1 MAKRSLQASAEG
13 IRKAKQAF
21 RRKGWTQEYLAGEVG
36 LETRQPIWKFFTGK
50 AIDRQVFHEI
60 CLVLGLNPEE
70 IAQQPP
76 DESLSLEKTI
86 SENTP
91 DIDALV
97 QKARFANYE
106 KIQAQCGTLHLLDIA
121 RPIVLDDLYVEVDIF
136 EEITSKRWLEINDLQ
151 RLDSNNFD
159 RFNLDKFN
167 KQRIP
172 GLEAVAKYSK
182 LMVFGK
188 TGSGKT
194 TFLQSLAVRCNQG
207 KFKSDCLPIFIRL
220 KNLAENT
227 SDHKQI
233 SLLQYIYQEFSD
245 QGISISEILTIF
257 AQGKALILLDSLD
270 ELNEEE
276 SDIIIRE
283 IHHFSERFYKNT
295 VIITCR
301 LAAQRYQFNGFTEIE
316 IADFSKSQIITFADK
331 WFVAVAKNSLWEG
344 KAKASEFIKK
354 LELPEN
360 QQILELA
367 TTPILLNL
375 TCLVFQFLGDFPALR
390 SELYKQA
397 LELLLVHW
405 DEARRIRRDEFYRN
419 LSLLDKIKLLCR
431 LAATTFTEGDYF
443 FPATKIQPLI
453 TEYLRQLPHA
463 STDPEA
469 LQLDSTAALKAIE
482 AQHGLLLEQ
491 GRGIY
496 SFSHLTFQE
505 YLTAR
510 EIVAAGNSQTLQN
523 FVTHIGEK
531 RWREVFLLAA
541 GMMQPG
547 DELLLLMK
555 QEVDNLV
562 ISNQKLQK
570 FVKWLDEK
578 TSIINA
584 SYYPASVRA
593 FYFTLALPPDYPL
606 AYNQNLALSL
616 DSRLSGNL
624 AIDLALDLALIH
636 ALAISLRMTTNIFY
650 QRLSAIALALDLQH
664 LLQDSPV
671 LQQSLQNLHD
681 ELPTPEQSRHALKIW
696 WEENGETWTSK
707 LRNLIISDRQ
717 IGHDWQFDEN
727 ELQILQQYWNAN
739 KVLID
744 CLNNAGNVSLAT
756 IKSIEKKL
764 FLIDRHHSL

>member
-36 LETRQPIWKFFTGK
+36 LETRQSIWKFFTGK

-70 IAQQPP
+70 IAQQPAE
-76 DESLSLEKTI
+76 ESLSLETI

-167 KQRIP
+167 KQRIS

-283 IHHFSERFYKNT
+283 INHFSQRFYKNT

-331 WFVAVAKNSLWEG
+331 WFVAVAKNSLWQG

-405 DEARRIRRDEFYRN
+405 DEARRIRRDESYRN

-443 FPATKIQPLI
+443 FPANKIQPLI
-453 TEYLRQLPHA
+453 AEYLRQLPHA

-547 DELLLLMK
+547 DELLLFMK

-570 FVKWLDEK
+570 FLKWLDEK

-616 DSRLSGNL
+616 DSRLAGNL

-650 QRLSAIALALDLQH
+650 QRLSVLALALDLQH

-681 ELPTPEQSRHALKIW
+681 ELPTPEQSRHALKSW

>member
-664 LLQDSPV
+664 LLQDRPV

-681 ELPTPEQSRHALKIW
+681 ELPTPEQSRHALKSW

>member
-531 RWREVFLLAA
+531 RWREVF
-541 GMMQPG
+541 
-547 DELLLLMK
+547 
-555 QEVDNLV
+555 
-562 ISNQKLQK
+562 
-570 FVKWLDEK
+570 
-578 TSIINA
+578 
-584 SYYPASVRA
+584 
-593 FYFTLALPPDYPL
+593 
-606 AYNQNLALSL
+606 
-616 DSRLSGNL
+616 
-624 AIDLALDLALIH
+624 
-636 ALAISLRMTTNIFY
+636 
-650 QRLSAIALALDLQH
+650 
-664 LLQDSPV
+664 
-671 LQQSLQNLHD
+671 
-681 ELPTPEQSRHALKIW
+681 
-696 WEENGETWTSK
+696 
-707 LRNLIISDRQ
+707 
-717 IGHDWQFDEN
+717 
-727 ELQILQQYWNAN
+727 
-739 KVLID
+739 
-744 CLNNAGNVSLAT
+744 C
-756 IKSIEKKL
+756 
-764 FLIDRHHSL
+764 

>member
-36 LETRQPIWKFFTGK
+36 LETRQSIWKFFTGK

-70 IAQQPP
+70 IAQQPAE
-76 DESLSLEKTI
+76 ESLSLETI

-159 RFNLDKFN
+159 RFNLDNFN
-167 KQRIP
+167 KQRIS

-283 IHHFSERFYKNT
+283 INHFSQRFYKNT

-331 WFVAVAKNSLWEG
+331 WFVAVAKNSLWQG

-405 DEARRIRRDEFYRN
+405 DEARRIRRDESYRN

-443 FPATKIQPLI
+443 FPANKIQPLI
-453 TEYLRQLPHA
+453 AEYLRQLPHA

-541 GMMQPG
+541 GIMQPG

-570 FVKWLDEK
+570 FLKWLDEK

-616 DSRLSGNL
+616 DSRLAGNL

-650 QRLSAIALALDLQH
+650 QRLSVLALALDLQH

>member
-36 LETRQPIWKFFTGK
+36 LETRQSIWKFFTGK

-70 IAQQPP
+70 IAQQPAE
-76 DESLSLEKTI
+76 ESLSLETI

-159 RFNLDKFN
+159 RFNLDNFN
-167 KQRIP
+167 KQRIS

-283 IHHFSERFYKNT
+283 INHFSQRFYKNT

-331 WFVAVAKNSLWEG
+331 WFVAVAKNSLWQG

-405 DEARRIRRDEFYRN
+405 DEARRIRRDESYRN

-443 FPATKIQPLI
+443 FPANKIQPLI
-453 TEYLRQLPHA
+453 AEYLRQLPHA

-541 GMMQPG
+541 GIMQPG

-570 FVKWLDEK
+570 FLKWLDEK

-616 DSRLSGNL
+616 DSRLAGNL

-650 QRLSAIALALDLQH
+650 QRLSVLALALDLQH

-681 ELPTPEQSRHALKIW
+681 ELPTPEQSRHALKSW

>member
-36 LETRQPIWKFFTGK
+36 LETRQSIWKFFTGK

-70 IAQQPP
+70 IAQQPAE
-76 DESLSLEKTI
+76 ESLSLETI

-159 RFNLDKFN
+159 RFNLDNFN
-167 KQRIP
+167 KQRIS

-283 IHHFSERFYKNT
+283 INHFSQRFYKNT

-331 WFVAVAKNSLWEG
+331 WFVAVAKNSLWQG

-405 DEARRIRRDEFYRN
+405 DEARRIRRDESYRN

-443 FPATKIQPLI
+443 FPANKIQPLI
-453 TEYLRQLPHA
+453 AEYLRQLPHA

-541 GMMQPG
+541 GIMQPG
-547 DELLLLMK
+547 DELLLFMK

-570 FVKWLDEK
+570 FLKWLDEK

-616 DSRLSGNL
+616 DSRLAGNL

-650 QRLSAIALALDLQH
+650 QRLSVLALALDLQH